1 MAGKVAVI
9 GAGPNG
15 LSTAAHLNARGLQ
28 PLVFGRAM
36 EFWRESLP
44 EGMKLKS
51 DGFALN
57 LSEPSGRFTLKQFC
71 QTRRLPYGDLGFPIP
86 ADTFVAYGDAFQKR
100 FAPQVEDRLVT
111 RVARAEEG
119 FRLTLDDGVVVEVE
133 DVVMATGLGGHA
145 HVPAPL
151 AKVSSARASHSS
163 AVTDCSRFAG
173 QRVLVVG
180 GGASATDCAAA
191 LVKAGAEVSLVC
203 RDRALRH
210 VTGGPAFRNWREELH
225 APTTPVGPGW
235 ARWIVTKAPRLF
247 AWLPEWTR
255 IHVVDA
261 MLGPEPAWFIR
272 EELEGRIRVLPGRE
286 ILGARETELGV
297 DVELGRVGSQIEYF
311 RADHVVLGTGYK
323 VDLRRLKMLAPE
335 LLAEIGRVGTAPRLS
350 STFESSV
357 PGLYFVGA
365 VAAYTFGPMMRF
377 VCGAD
382 FAARRVAAAIEAR
395 QTAKA
400 SRVSL
405 SSSLVKLVQS

>member
-1 MAGKVAVI
+1 M
-9 GAGPNG
+9 
-15 LSTAAHLNARGLQ
+15 
-28 PLVFGRAM
+28 
-36 EFWRESLP
+36 
-44 EGMKLKS
+44 
-51 DGFALN
+51 
-57 LSEPSGRFTLKQFC
+57 
-71 QTRRLPYGDLGFPIP
+71 
-86 ADTFVAYGDAFQKR
+86 
-100 FAPQVEDRLVT
+100 
-111 RVARAEEG
+111 
-119 FRLTLDDGVVVEVE
+119 
-133 DVVMATGLGGHA
+133 
-145 HVPAPL
+145 
-151 AKVSSARASHSS
+151 
-163 AVTDCSRFAG
+163 
-173 QRVLVVG
+173 
-180 GGASATDCAAA
+180 
-191 LVKAGAEVSLVC
+191 
-203 RDRALRH
+203 
-210 VTGGPAFRNWREELH
+210 
-225 APTTPVGPGW
+225 
-235 ARWIVTKAPRLF
+235 TKAPRLF